1 MPGFPWNLTTFCYI
15 CPSVRSFQIH
25 FCMNTQTESG
35 PHLKEKMDLLAARMD
50 GELYTDQVRRIIYS
64 TDASD
69 YKEKPLAVAY
79 PRNEEDIRE
88 LVRFAGENG
97 ISLIPRTAGTSLA
110 GQVVGSGMV
119 VDVSHYMNNILE
131 INEKEKWVRVQ
142 PGVVL
147 DELNLALRGTGLF
160 FSPETSTSNRSMIGG
175 MIGNN
180 SCGLHSLVYGST
192 RDHTIS
198 VRAVLSDASVAEF
211 GPVDGKGLR
220 DKSTLDNLEG
230 TLYSRLHTLLSDPD
244 NQKEIRTHFPDPR
257 VVRRNTGYALDELL
271 DSQLII
277 GGGKKY
283 GDFNLCRLISGS
295 EGTLVFITEAKLN
308 LTPLPPANKALVA
321 IHFESVMEAI
331 RGNLVALRHM
341 PTAVEL
347 MDKTIL
353 DCTRENLSQ
362 RKNRFFLKGDPGAI
376 LMVEMVDD
384 DPGTLQERIAAMEGE
399 MRERKLGYHYP
410 VVTGRDISRVWALR
424 KAGLGVLSNLPGDG
438 RPVSVIEDTS
448 VAVEVLEDYI
458 ADFNLLL
465 ERFGLECVYHAH
477 ISVGELHLRPIL
489 NLKDPAHVQLF
500 HDIALETARL
510 VKKYR
515 GSLSGEHGD
524 GRLRGEFIPM
534 MVGEKN
540 FGLMRG
546 IKELFDPAGVF
557 NAGKI
562 FDTPPMNT
570 FLRFGEGHVSPEY
583 PTFFDYSREGG
594 FMKLIEKCNGSGDC
608 RKTELTG
615 GTMCPSYM
623 ATRDEIATTR
633 ARANLLREML
643 SKPLNNRPFDQQ
655 EIYDILDLCLSC
667 KACKSECPSNVDM
680 AKLKAEFLQHWY
692 SHHPPSLRTRLIAN
706 ISRVN
711 ALGMLLPSLF
721 NAVATR
727 PLPARLLKNVLSF
740 APERSI
746 PTLGK
751 VSLRK
756 WIRRHLKALND
767 SLPEDTPR
775 VILFVDEF
783 TNYNDVAL
791 GMTTIR
797 LLNRLGIRIQVEKH
811 TVSGRTYL
819 SKGMLKK
826 ARAIARKNVALLA
839 SRVHAGCPLVGI
851 EPSALLSFRDE
862 YPELVGKDLAA
873 KAQELSAHCM
883 TVEEYLAARFGEGL
897 IDRSLFTRE
906 EREIRLHGHCQQKA
920 IASTDPTR
928 VLLSIPENYR
938 VEEIPS
944 GCCGMAGSFGYEKEH
959 YDISMKVGEL
969 VLFPAV
975 RNAGA
980 GTVIA
985 APGTSCR
992 HQIKDGTGT
1001 MARHPLEILYHALN

>member
-1 MPGFPWNLTTFCYI
+1 
-15 CPSVRSFQIH
+15 
-25 FCMNTQTESG
+25 MNTQLESVQQEN
-35 PHLKEKMDLLAARMD
+35 KKFDVLAARLD
-50 GELYTDQVRRIIYS
+50 GELFTDEVRRIIYS

-69 YKEKPLAVAY
+69 YKEKPVAVAY
-79 PRNEEDIRE
+79 PRNEGDLRE
-88 LVRFAGENG
+88 LVRFARDHHL
-97 ISLIPRTAGTSLA
+97 SLIPRTAGTSLA
-110 GQVVGSGMV
+110 GQVVGKGIV
-119 VDVSHYMNNILE
+119 VDVSRYMNQILE
-131 INEKEKWVRVQ
+131 VNAEEQWVRVQ

-147 DELNLALRGTGLF
+147 DELNVALRETGLF

-180 SCGLHSLVYGST
+180 SCGLRSLVYGST
-192 RDHTIS
+192 RDHTLS
-198 VRAVLSDASVAEF
+198 VKAVLSDASVVEF
-211 GPVDGKGLR
+211 GSLDRKGLEE
-220 DKSTLDNLEG
+220 KMELETMEG
-230 TLYSRLHTLLSDPD
+230 AIYREISQMLSKPE
-244 NQKEIRTHFPDPR
+244 NQEQIRTHFPDPK

-271 DSQLII
+271 DSRVIQ

-283 GDFNLCRLISGS
+283 DDFNLCRLLSGS
-295 EGTLVFITEAKLN
+295 EGTLLFITEAKLN
-308 LTPLPPANKALVA
+308 LTPLPPTNKALVA

-331 RGNLVALRHM
+331 RGNLTALKHG

-362 RKNRFFLKGDPGAI
+362 RKNRFFLQGDPGAI
-376 LMVEMVDD
+376 LMVEMVDKD
-384 DPGTLQERIAAMEGE
+384 TKALTRRITAMEEE
-399 MRERKLGYHYP
+399 MRKENLGTHFP
-410 VVTGRDISRVWALR
+410 VVTGKDISRVWALR

-448 VAVEVLEDYI
+448 VNVEVLEAYI
-458 ADFNLLL
+458 GEFNELLK
-465 ERFGLECVYHAH
+465 RFGLECVYHAH

-489 NLKDPAHVQLF
+489 NLKDPEHVRLF
-500 HDIALETARL
+500 HDIAMETARL

-534 MVGEKN
+534 MVGETN
-540 FGLMRG
+540 FRLMRR
-546 IKELFDPAGVF
+546 IKDTFDPEGIF

-570 FLRFGEGHVSPEY
+570 FLRYDTGQGSPQLDTY
-583 PTFFDYSREGG
+583 FDYSKEGG
-594 FMKLIEKCNGSGDC
+594 YLKLIEKCNGSGDC

-623 ATRDEIATTR
+623 ATRDEITTTR

-643 SKPLNNRPFDQQ
+643 SRPDQADPWDQ
-655 EIYDILDLCLSC
+655 REIYEILDLCLSC

-692 SHHPPSLRTRLIAN
+692 KHHPPSLRTRMIAH
-706 ISRVN
+706 ISKVN
-711 ALGMLLPSLF
+711 ALGMLVPSLF
-721 NAVATR
+721 NAMVSWSFSSGI
-727 PLPARLLKNVLSF
+727 LKKALSF
-740 APERSI
+740 APGRSI

-751 VSLRK
+751 VSFRR
-756 WIRRHLKALND
+756 WSRRHLKALNRT
-767 SLPEDTPR
+767 LPDDAPS
-775 VILFVDEF
+775 ILLFVDEF
-783 TNYNDVAL
+783 TNYNDTAL
-791 GMTTIR
+791 GITTVR
-797 LLNRLGIRIQVEKH
+797 LLNRLGVRILLEKH

-819 SKGMLKK
+819 SKGLLKK
-826 ARAIARKNVALLA
+826 ARSVARKNVLKLS
-839 SRVHAGCPLVGI
+839 SRVSEDCPLVGI

-862 YPELVGKDLAA
+862 YPELVGEDLAPVARDLAA
-873 KAQELSAHCM
+873 HCH
-883 TVEEYLAARFGEGL
+883 TVEEYLSEAYRNGRF
-897 IDRSLFTRE
+897 DHSLFTRASAN
-906 EREIRLHGHCQQKA
+906 IQLHGHCQQKA
-920 IASTDPTR
+920 IASTEPTR
-928 VLLSIPENYR
+928 ILLSIPENYT

-959 YDISMKVGEL
+959 YDLSMKVGEL

-975 RNAGA
+975 RKAGSDA
-980 GTVIA
+980 VIA

-1001 MARHPLEILYHALN
+1001 RALHPVEILYQALV